1 VKGTK
6 LWQAAGSP
14 IIQGRS
20 RRQRPSWQQWLPA
33 WIIASAVTVGF
44 LLLVPAAS
52 QGSTWSTAG
61 CILGALVGAFAGVEI
76 TRAMGWRFPLFWG
89 AVVGLVGAG
98 VLLALTTALLPK

>member
-33 WIIASAVTVGF
+33 WVAALAFVAGLVYLAPATSSGSPWAVASGV
-44 LLLVPAAS
+44 
-52 QGSTWSTAG
+52 
-61 CILGALVGAFAGVEI
+61 LGALLGAVVGVEV
-76 TRAMGWRFPLFWG
+76 TRAMGWRFPFLWG
-89 AVVGLVGAG
+89 AVLGVCGAA
-98 VLLALTTALLPK
+98 VLLVAGTMLLPT